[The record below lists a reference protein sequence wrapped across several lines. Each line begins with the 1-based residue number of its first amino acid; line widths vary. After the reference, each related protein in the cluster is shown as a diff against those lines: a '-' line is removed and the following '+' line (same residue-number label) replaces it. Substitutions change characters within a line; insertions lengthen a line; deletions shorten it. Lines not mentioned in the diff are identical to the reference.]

1 MTNQELTGEN
11 PNKSGGFDPIPPGFD
26 AARETMNAAEL
37 WGKPPAQ
44 VDEELSR
51 IDGSDTGN
59 ALRFKARFGQDYVY
73 ALGGG
78 RWLFW
83 DGMRWAL
90 DVENRQVR
98 ERMAEVANACHSEA
112 RYIGDQERAKQRSRW
127 AIQSRA
133 DHRINAALHMAE
145 VYVWRNE
152 SEFDLDP
159 LVLNTASG
167 TLDLRSGD
175 LRPHSRADYLT
186 RLAPFPLDPQA
197 VCPTWMRFLED
208 ITGCRWDDPRDP
220 ADDPLEGLQ
229 RLLGYA
235 ASGLTVEHVMAIFH
249 GSGSNGK
256 SLLLD
261 VMGEILGDYAGSVR
275 VEALM
280 SQDQTP
286 SHQTD
291 LVQLRGKRLVVT
303 VESEGGKTLNES
315 LVKSLTGGDKVS
327 AREIYSSTIEFRPQF
342 MLIMATNHL
351 PHIRGF
357 DYGIWRRL
365 ICVPFDAVF
374 VDAELAKPG
383 DRIKDPDLKAKLLA
397 EAPGVLAFIAWGFRL
412 YQRDGLRIP
421 KRWREASA
429 AYRTREDGFG
439 EFLRECTVADR
450 RAKTASGDLK
460 AAYDR
465 WAAGEGIEP
474 MSAYA
479 FGLKMKARGFQ
490 SIRTAEARLFQG
502 LRLTDEW
509 AFRLTS

>member
-1 MTNQELTGEN
+1 MQNQGTNGSL
-11 PNKSGGFDPIPPGFD
+11 PNDMSGFQGSDGVRAALD
-26 AARETMNAAEL
+26 AAAL
-37 WGKPPAQ
+37 WGKPSEV

-59 ALRFKARFGQDYVY
+59 ALRFKARHGQDYLY
-73 ALGGG
+73 ALGAKQ
-78 RWLFW
+78 WLFW
-83 DGMRWAL
+83 DGTRWAL
-90 DVENRQVR
+90 DVESRQVR
-98 ERMAEVANACHSEA
+98 ERMADVANACHSEA
-112 RYIGDQERAKQRSRW
+112 RYIANQEHAKQRSRW

-145 VYVWRNE
+145 VYVWRKE
-152 SEFDLDP
+152 SDFDLDP
-159 LVLNTASG
+159 LVLNTTSG
-167 TLDLRSGD
+167 TLDLRSGT
-175 LRPHSRADYLT
+175 LRPHARADFLT
-186 RLAPFPLDPQA
+186 HCAPFPLDPQA
-197 VCPTWMRFLED
+197 VCPTWLRFLED
-208 ITGCRWDDPRDP
+208 ITGCHWGDERDP

-249 GSGSNGK
+249 GTGSNGK

-261 VMGEILGDYAGSVR
+261 VVSTILGDYAGSVR

-327 AREIYSSTIEFRPQF
+327 AREIYSATIEFRPQF
-342 MLIMATNHL
+342 TLIMATNHL
-351 PHIRGF
+351 PTIKGF
-357 DYGIWRRL
+357 DFGIWRRL
-365 ICVPFDAVF
+365 ICVSFDATF
-374 VDAELAKPG
+374 VDAELAKLG

-397 EAPGVLAFIAWGFRL
+397 EAPGILAFIAHGFRM
-412 YQRDGLRIP
+412 YQRHGLRIP
-421 KRWREASA
+421 KRWRDASA
-429 AYRTREDGFG
+429 AYRTREDAFG
-439 EFLRECTVADR
+439 EFLRDCTVADR
-450 RAKTASGDLK
+450 RVKTASGTLK
-460 AAYDR
+460 AAYDG

-474 MSAYA
+474 MSATA
-479 FGLKMKARGFQ
+479 FGRKMGERGFQ
-490 SIRTAEARLFQG
+490 SIRTPTNRLFQG

-509 AFRLTS
+509 AFKLTP